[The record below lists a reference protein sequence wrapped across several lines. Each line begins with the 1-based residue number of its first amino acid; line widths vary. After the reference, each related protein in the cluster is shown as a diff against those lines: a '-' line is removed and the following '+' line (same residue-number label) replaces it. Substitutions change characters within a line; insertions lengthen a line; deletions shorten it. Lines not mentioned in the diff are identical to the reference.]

1 MAPRVLLPMSPSTG
15 PGFNYEIEARRQL
28 RESLLDGADGADT
41 GGSGTRGGAGVIS
54 IGALGVVAELL
65 HIGLATGLAHVPHLL
80 EVALEGI
87 AVALVLLAV
96 PHVKVAS
103 GVLPGAV
110 RVTDHSG
117 LAANFLGHGVE
128 SFAAAVAAFLD
139 SGSSNPVGLAKHGAH
154 VLLHLEH
161 ADQVAAALSVAP
173 LGVHGVSGLDAESA
187 QSHGGANGARVGHP
201 AHVASELLL
210 EGIAGVGI
218 VRRVGVPD
226 LVKGRAKAIVG
237 VVARGHGNGN
247 KKGEQKHL

>member
-15 PGFNYEIEARRQL
+15 PGFNYEIKARRQL
-28 RESLLDGADGADT
+28 GESLLDGADGADT
-41 GGSGTRGGAGVIS
+41 GGSGTGGGAGVIS

-65 HIGLATGLAHVPHLL
+65 HVGLAAALAHVPHLL

-110 RVTDHSG
+110 RVADHSG
-117 LAANFLGHGVE
+117 LAADLARHLVTV
-128 SFAAAVAAFLD
+128 VANLD
-139 SGSSNPVGLAKHGAH
+139 SGSSNPVGLAEHGAH

-173 LGVHGVSGLDAESA
+173 LGVHGVSGLEAESA

-201 AHVASELLL
+201 GHVASELLL

-218 VRRVGVPD
+218 VRRVGFPD